1 MSSTSVDVL
10 IVGSGPTGLVTAL
23 TLAQNGVSVR
33 VVEKL
38 PYFPRG
44 QRGSGIMPRTLEVY
58 QFLGCLEDV
67 KTVGI
72 PPVEYLQWVDG
83 KPAQTMPVM
92 VYEEPTPAIPER
104 NYWLLGQDAAC
115 RILRDHL
122 KMYGVEVEVA
132 TQLVSLDQTDEQVVG
147 RVVKSTLGEEIEEE
161 ITAKYVVG
169 ADGAKGVVRKLLGL
183 TFLGETRDAVRVL
196 IGDIEAWG
204 LDHRHWHKF
213 GDAPQDGFMLR
224 PSDRGDENIFF
235 LACFGPNLDYV
246 RALTDHDYLREFM
259 YNLSH
264 LPDLKLGKVE
274 SVGDYRPSIR
284 LANSFRKGRAFI
296 AGDAAHVHSVTGG
309 QGMNSS
315 IMDAF
320 NLGWKLAL
328 ACKGLASPILLDTY
342 DTERVPVIKEML
354 ERTTAILN
362 STYAKEKP
370 TKVSPWLRPTQLKQL
385 GVHYRWS
392 PIVLDEQVDE
402 LGTTDK
408 DKARQETASTY
419 VVEDGDR
426 LHAGDRAPDAPGLI
440 DIKSEDARRLFE
452 IYRPE
457 YHTVLIFS
465 ASDGTT
471 VDAVLA
477 ALEHYPKGL
486 IRSAVIRPQ
495 RSTVPAKGADL
506 VLQDK
511 ETYAY
516 NEYGMKQDSTGVA
529 VVRPD
534 GIIGALVGGAPGIKK
549 YFSGIFSA

>member
-1 MSSTSVDVL
+1 MSSINVDVL

-33 VVEKL
+33 IIEKL
-38 PYFPRG
+38 PYFPKG
-44 QRGSGIMPRTLEVY
+44 QRGSGVMPRTLEVY

-72 PPVEYLQWVDG
+72 PPVEYLQWADG
-83 KPAQTMPVM
+83 KPVQTIPVM
-92 VYEEPTPAIPER
+92 VYEEPTPGIPER

-122 KMYGVEVEVA
+122 KMYGIEVEVA
-132 TQLVSLDQTDEQVVG
+132 TELVSLDQTEELVVG
-147 RVVKSTLGEEIEEE
+147 RVVKNTPDEEVEEE
-161 ITAKYVVG
+161 VTAKYIVG
-169 ADGAKGVVRKLLGL
+169 ADGAKGAVRKLLGL
-183 TFLGETRDAVRVL
+183 TFPGETRDAVRIL

-224 PSDRGDENIFF
+224 PSDRGNENIFF
-235 LACFGPNLDYV
+235 LACFGPNLDYA
-246 RALTDHDYLREFM
+246 RALVDHDYLREFM
-259 YNLSH
+259 YKLSH

-274 SVGDYRPSIR
+274 SVGDYRPNIR
-284 LANSFRKGRAFI
+284 VANSFRKGRAFI

-328 ACKGLASPILLDTY
+328 ACKGVASPILLDTY
-342 DTERVPVIKEML
+342 NTERLPVIKEML

-362 STYAKEKP
+362 KTYAKEKSA
-370 TKVSPWLRPTQLKQL
+370 KSSPWLRPTQLKQL

-392 PIVLDEQVDE
+392 PIVFDEQVDQ
-402 LGTTDK
+402 LGANAK
-408 DKARQETASTY
+408 VKAQQEMASTY
-419 VVEDGDR
+419 VVEEGDR
-426 LHAGDRAPDAPGLI
+426 MHAGDRAPDAPGLI

-457 YHTVLIFS
+457 YHTVLLFAAGNDATIN
-465 ASDGTT
+465 AAL
-471 VDAVLA
+471 AVLGR
-477 ALEHYPKGL
+477 YPKGL
-486 IRSAVIRPQ
+486 VRSVVVRPQ
-495 RSTVPAKGADL
+495 GSTAPAKGADL

-511 ETYAY
+511 EGYAY
-516 NEYGMKQDSTGVA
+516 SEYGMKQDSVGVA

-534 GIIGALVGGAPGIKK
+534 GIVGALVGGALGIQK
-549 YFSGIFSA
+549 YFSGIFSG